1 MNIEQQAEQEDL
13 ESSLIEIQNR
23 LERLKDDFDIEK
35 ISKKEFDYWTQ
46 IYKIRLAEIQK
57 ALDILEELED

>member
-23 LERLKDDFDIEK
+23 LECLKDDFDIEK
-35 ISKKEFDYWTQ
+35 ISKKEFEYWTQ
-46 IYKIRLAEIQK
+46 IYKIRLTEIQK

>member
-23 LERLKDDFDIEK
+23 LEKLKNDFDIEK
-35 ISKKEFDYWTQ
+35 ISKQEFNYWTQ
-46 IYKIRLAEIQK
+46 IYKIRLEEIQR

>member
-23 LERLKDDFDIEK
+23 LERLKD
-35 ISKKEFDYWTQ
+35 EFDYWTQ
-46 IYKIRLAEIQK
+46 IYKIRLEEIQK
-57 ALDILEELED
+57 ALDILEELD